1 MLWFLMLLP
10 EVTNA
15 TFAHT
20 ALVRASHVAISKF
33 AGWEKGSLTR
43 ANEKNW
49 EFRVS
54 RTNDYHHN

>member
-1 MLWFLMLLP
+1 MLLP
-10 EVTNA
+10 EVTNT

-20 ALVRASHVAISKF
+20 ALVRASHVATSKF
-33 AGWEKGSLTR
+33 AEKGSLTR